1 MDNIEELNLNPDE
14 IIINEEETPYDDII
28 DLALVSIEDYHL
40 NKLAID
46 SPNDFNIVLE
56 GFMIRGL
63 ANFENCNKDLSQR
76 SDKDR
81 LFKVKL
87 DEIEKSIIA
96 DYTVISWLDKEINDV
111 RHQVLTGASNKRV
124 LDMIQYLNDINKA
137 IWIRHV
143 LVPERSDFDEDLHAL
158 ADYIDTLSNVKKVEV
173 LPYHTLGTYK
183 WKELN

>member
-111 RHQVLTGASNKRV
+111 RQITGMMQNQKEAHRYSEANNLNAKVHRRDQLMEQVAIKKTTYSLNKV
-124 LDMIQYLNDINKA
+124 DWLNK
-137 IWIRHV
+137 W
-143 LVPERSDFDEDLHAL
+143 AL
-158 ADYIDTLSNVKKVEV
+158 K
-173 LPYHTLGTYK
+173 
-183 WKELN
+183 

>member
-63 ANFENCNKDLSQR
+63 ANFENCNKNLSQR

-111 RHQVLTGASNKRV
+111 RQITGMMQNQKEAHRYSEANNLNAKVHRRDQLMEQVATKKTTYSLNKV
-124 LDMIQYLNDINKA
+124 DWLNK
-137 IWIRHV
+137 W
-143 LVPERSDFDEDLHAL
+143 AL
-158 ADYIDTLSNVKKVEV
+158 K
-173 LPYHTLGTYK
+173 
-183 WKELN
+183 